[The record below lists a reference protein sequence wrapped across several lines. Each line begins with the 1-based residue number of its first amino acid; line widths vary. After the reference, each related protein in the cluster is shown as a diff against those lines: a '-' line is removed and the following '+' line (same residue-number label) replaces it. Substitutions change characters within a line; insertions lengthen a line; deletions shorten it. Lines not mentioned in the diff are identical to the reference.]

1 MSMNSENLV
10 YFKDGHT
17 EAIMF
22 YEISKDGRH
31 TVWFGIESGRSFVYK
46 DEYPDCK
53 FYELHI
59 NVASECSFTNCMH
72 EYDVKYIAT
81 DEIEKIKIHLPH

>member
-17 EAIMF
+17 EVIIDF
-22 YEISKDGRH
+22 DISKDGRG
-31 TVWFGIESGRSFVYK
+31 VWFSIESGRTFAYK
-46 DEYPDCK
+46 GEYPECK
-53 FYELHI
+53 FHELHI